1 MQTTFEPILDE
12 DTESQT
18 SVWLKRIAI
27 ALLGL
32 LILAAIAYGVKKL
45 MVGGDSQPKK
55 KITTIALKDLPP
67 PPPPPPPKEQP
78 KEQPKDQPKEVK
90 EVQAPKPVQAPPTEV
105 LKMDGPAGDGPSAF
119 AAGNPTEDYKGE
131 KLGDTKSIGGE
142 PNKHQFDW
150 YTSLIKERIEDAMTK
165 DKALASGA
173 YKIIV
178 KVWVASSGNIQRY
191 ELASSTGDD
200 SIDGLIKKALDDMPA
215 LSEAPPADMPQ
226 PVKLRVTARSV
237 G

>member
-1 MQTTFEPILDE
+1 MQMTYDSILDE
-12 DTESQT
+12 EIESPA
-18 SVWLKRIAI
+18 SIWLKRIALT
-27 ALLGL
+27 LLGL
-32 LILAAIAYGVKKL
+32 LILIALGIGIKKL
-45 MVGGDSQPKK
+45 MSDGDSQPKK
-55 KITTIALKDLPP
+55 KMTTISLKDLPP

-119 AAGNPTEDYKGE
+119 AAGNPTGDYKGE
-131 KLGDTKSIGGE
+131 TLGDTKTIGGA

-150 YTSLIKERIEDAMTK
+150 YTGLIKERVEDALTS

-173 YKIIV
+173 YKVVV
-178 KVWVASSGNIQRY
+178 KVWIASSGNIQRV
-191 ELASSTGDD
+191 ELVSSTGDD
-200 SIDGLIKKALDDMPA
+200 SIDGLIKKVLNDMPA

-226 PVKLRVTARSV
+226 PIKLRVTARSV